1 MFKERLFNITMID
14 SDSYVM
20 LSALQHFAFCPRQC
34 ALIHIEQAWS
44 ENIFTLRGIRV
55 HEIVHTPGHEQIE
68 AGIRV
73 ERSLPLV
80 SHQLRIKGIA
90 DVVEFWAD
98 GTPHPVEY
106 KSGSRKVREADNIQL
121 CAQALCL
128 EEMLNCSVTSGS
140 IFHHG
145 SRRRRTITLNQKLKS
160 RTLEVIEATRS
171 LLQSERLPPPVS
183 DKRCQ
188 DCSLIES
195 CMPEVIEQFN
205 KLALKHDLFRVDEQ

>member
-1 MFKERLFNITMID
+1 MSD

-44 ENIFTLRGIRV
+44 ENIFTLRGLRV
-55 HEIVHTPGHEQIE
+55 HETVHTPGHEQIE
-68 AGIRV
+68 AEIRV

-80 SHQLRIKGIA
+80 SHRLRIKGIG

-128 EEMLNCSVTSGS
+128 EEMLGCCVPSGS

-145 SRRRRTITLNQKLKS
+145 SRRRRTIEMDQALRS

-171 LLQSERLPPPVS
+171 LLQSEHLPPPVF

-195 CMPEVIEQFN
+195 CMPEAISQF
-205 KLALKHDLFRVDEQ
+205 KRLALQDLFRVDES